1 MNMRAKKIFCVVAYD
16 ISDDKRR
23 YKVAKILTRHG
34 KRFNNSVFECMF
46 TDAQLRKT
54 KEQTEKLIDEDDD
67 SVVYYPICVDCFTK
81 AIYQPE
87 RRSNARLVMIL

>member
-1 MNMRAKKIFCVVAYD
+1 
-16 ISDDKRR
+16 
-23 YKVAKILTRHG
+23 
-34 KRFNNSVFECMF
+34 MF